1 MLRTLITI
9 WSIVAISFPAYGT
22 EDLKPVHPDESPD
35 YTYNERFS
43 SKSSLE
49 SLSIIKSALDSF
61 KRLTEASS
69 GKIPKKTMAKIG
81 NTDWE
86 MQNLG
91 FTNHVGTVKGTILK
105 QEYLIK
111 KLTYELAQKKA
122 KSGEI
127 SQAELSTIKTD
138 YEKAEKQFRYF
149 WKSFHIED

>member
-9 WSIVAISFPAYGT
+9 SSIVAISFSAFGS
-22 EDLKPVHPDESPD
+22 EDLKPVHPDEPPD

-43 SKSSLE
+43 SKRSLE

-69 GKIPKKTMAKIG
+69 GKIPKKTLAKIG

-86 MQNLG
+86 IQNLG

-105 QEYLIK
+105 QEYLIR
-111 KLTYELAQKKA
+111 KLTYELAEMKA

-127 SQAELSTIKTD
+127 SQAELSAMKID
-138 YEKAEKQFRYF
+138 YEKAENQFQNF
-149 WKSFHIED
+149 WNSFHIED